1 MIILSII
8 LFLLT
13 ESSWL
18 IYWFRIEEK
27 NFRNDINQAIHAAI
41 QEEAY
46 RINEED
52 DSFVDFRIENRIIME
67 YTLRG
72 QHFRIDTLRK
82 EMTDLFNK
90 QRYDYNKKLWKLD
103 SIAHYFRHFCPVTEL
118 PVIFTREDRKSVV

>member
-1 MIILSII
+1 MKKLFLYNPGMIILSII

-72 QHFRIDTLRK
+72 QHFRNRYPAERDDRLIQQTTL
-82 EMTDLFNK
+82 
-90 QRYDYNKKLWKLD
+90 
-103 SIAHYFRHFCPVTEL
+103 
-118 PVIFTREDRKSVV
+118 

>member
-1 MIILSII
+1 MILSLIFIFNPMKKLFLHNPGMIILSIT

-52 DSFVDFRIENRIIME
+52 DSFVDFRIENRIIWS
-67 YTLRG
+67 
-72 QHFRIDTLRK
+72 I
-82 EMTDLFNK
+82 LFGDNI
-90 QRYDYNKKLWKLD
+90 
-103 SIAHYFRHFCPVTEL
+103 SE
-118 PVIFTREDRKSVV
+118 

>member
-1 MIILSII
+1 MKKLFLHNPGMIILSIT

-52 DSFVDFRIENRIIME
+52 DSFVDFRIENARWRRSVRNK
-67 YTLRG
+67 YRKTCKGHQPWLR
-72 QHFRIDTLRK
+72 QLYPYQAQSDRLSFRNT
-82 EMTDLFNK
+82 
-90 QRYDYNKKLWKLD
+90 
-103 SIAHYFRHFCPVTEL
+103 
-118 PVIFTREDRKSVV
+118 

>member
-1 MIILSII
+1 MKKLFLHNPGMIILSIT

-72 QHFRIDTLRK
+72 HHFRIDTLRK
-82 EMTDLFNK
+82 EMTRLI
-90 QRYDYNKKLWKLD
+90 QQTTL
-103 SIAHYFRHFCPVTEL
+103 
-118 PVIFTREDRKSVV
+118 

>member
-1 MIILSII
+1 MKKLFLYNPGMIILSII

-52 DSFVDFRIENRIIME
+52 DSFVDFRIENRIIRVYSSGTPFQNRYPAE
-67 YTLRG
+67 RNDRLIQQTTL
-72 QHFRIDTLRK
+72 
-82 EMTDLFNK
+82 
-90 QRYDYNKKLWKLD
+90 
-103 SIAHYFRHFCPVTEL
+103 
-118 PVIFTREDRKSVV
+118 

>member
-52 DSFVDFRIENRIIME
+52 DSFVGGGLVNTKIME
-67 YTLRG
+67 DYGRG
-72 QHFRIDTLRK
+72 AQFRKVKHRK
-82 EMTDLFNK
+82 
-90 QRYDYNKKLWKLD
+90 
-103 SIAHYFRHFCPVTEL
+103 
-118 PVIFTREDRKSVV
+118 